1 MIGPDDE
8 INATTPTPP
17 QQHQRLRRL
26 RPAAI
31 GIGLIIV
38 VGLVIGAASALGFA
52 TGWSKAAGGEVI
64 VVRNGGFLDDNS
76 FRQVIQPNSE
86 LTYTG
91 LWSIDHPY
99 PASQRYFKVSAAQNA
114 DSNEVIN
121 VPTKDGVLVGVE
133 GTFYFQLSTEP
144 AILEDFDNKF
154 GTRTFP
160 GGDKSLHAW
169 DGDEGWNAF
178 LAATLGNLV
187 QNVLRQEIGNVTC
200 ADLVASCTLAQNS
213 TDVVVPTDGKGNQTI
228 AQVQQAVNSGF
239 AADVQNILGVPVLT
253 NIQFALSKISLPDN
267 VQQAIND
274 AQGAFAGV
282 TKAQAGLQ
290 QAAIDPQTNAKKQ
303 EGYNA
308 RRRTPRS
315 RRATT
320 PARSAARWTS
330 WTTCRPASPP
340 TRRAVRSPSA
350 PRSPRRRRRGE
361 RCAPSTRSWSSWFS
375 RSPGTWSISWCAGI
389 CGVSRAPAHPVRE
402 RHPGTPTTTSRP
414 IKRSGRSVAR

>member
-1 MIGPDDE
+1 MTMDADTDGAADPGE
-8 INATTPTPP
+8 LEELPP
-17 QQHQRLRRL
+17 GRSPVRR
-26 RPAAI
+26 RPVIAI
-31 GIGLIIV
+31 A
-38 VGLVIGAASALGFA
+38 VGLVLLIALIAGGASALGFA
-52 TGWSKAAGGEVI
+52 TGWTKAAGGEVV

-133 GTFYFQLSTEP
+133 GTFYFQLSTDP
-144 AILEDFDNKF
+144 AVLEDFDNKF
-154 GTRTFP
+154 GTRSFP
-160 GGDKSLHAW
+160 SGDDSLHAW
-169 DGDEGWNAF
+169 DGDAGWNAF

-200 ADLVASCTLAQNS
+200 ADLVASCTLAQNATS
-213 TDVVVPTDGKGNQTI
+213 AIVPTDGKGNQTI
-228 AQVQQAVNSGF
+228 AQVQQAVNTGF
-239 AADVQNILGVPVLT
+239 AADVQNILGVPVLI

-290 QAAIDPQTNAKKQ
+290 QAAIDAQTNAKKQ

-308 RRRTPRS
+308 CPVCGQMDLLDHLPQGI
-315 RRATT
+315 TT
-320 PARSAARWTS
+320 YAPGGAFAIGAGQAAAPPAAAS
-330 WTTCRPASPP
+330 
-340 TRRAVRSPSA
+340 SA
-350 PRSPRRRRRGE
+350 PG
-361 RCAPSTRSWSSWFS
+361 
-375 RSPGTWSISWCAGI
+375 G
-389 CGVSRAPAHPVRE
+389 
-402 RHPGTPTTTSRP
+402 
-414 IKRSGRSVAR
+414 

>member
-26 RPAAI
+26 GPAAI

-144 AILEDFDNKF
+144 TILEDFDNKF

-213 TDVVVPTDGKGNQTI
+213 TEVVVPTDGKGNQTI

-290 QAAIDPQTNAKKQ
+290 QAAIDAQTNAKQQ

-308 RRRTPRS
+308 CPVCGQMDLLDHLPAGITTYAPGGAFAIGAAQPS
-315 RRATT
+315 TT
-320 PARSAARWTS
+320 PQ
-330 WTTCRPASPP
+330 
-340 TRRAVRSPSA
+340 
-350 PRSPRRRRRGE
+350 G
-361 RCAPSTRSWSSWFS
+361 
-375 RSPGTWSISWCAGI
+375 
-389 CGVSRAPAHPVRE
+389 
-402 RHPGTPTTTSRP
+402 
-414 IKRSGRSVAR
+414 

>member
-1 MIGPDDE
+1 MIGPHNE
-8 INATTPTPP
+8 TSPAPP
-17 QQHQRLRRL
+17 APQPHQERRRW

-31 GIGLIIV
+31 GIGLIV
-38 VGLVIGAASALGFA
+38 VIGLVIGGASALGFA

-133 GTFYFQLSTEP
+133 GTFYFQLSTDP

-187 QNVLRQEIGNVTC
+187 QNVLRQ
-200 ADLVASCTLAQNS
+200 
-213 TDVVVPTDGKGNQTI
+213 
-228 AQVQQAVNSGF
+228 
-239 AADVQNILGVPVLT
+239 
-253 NIQFALSKISLPDN
+253 
-267 VQQAIND
+267 
-274 AQGAFAGV
+274 
-282 TKAQAGLQ
+282 
-290 QAAIDPQTNAKKQ
+290 
-303 EGYNA
+303 
-308 RRRTPRS
+308 
-315 RRATT
+315 
-320 PARSAARWTS
+320 
-330 WTTCRPASPP
+330 
-340 TRRAVRSPSA
+340 
-350 PRSPRRRRRGE
+350 
-361 RCAPSTRSWSSWFS
+361 
-375 RSPGTWSISWCAGI
+375 
-389 CGVSRAPAHPVRE
+389 
-402 RHPGTPTTTSRP
+402 
-414 IKRSGRSVAR
+414 